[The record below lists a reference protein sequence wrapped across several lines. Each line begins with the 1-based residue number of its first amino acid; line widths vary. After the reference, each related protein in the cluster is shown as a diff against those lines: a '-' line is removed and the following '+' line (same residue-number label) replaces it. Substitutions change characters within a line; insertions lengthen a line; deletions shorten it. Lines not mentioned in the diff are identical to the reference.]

1 MSDDNPDS
9 TKPQQKGWMDRISQF
24 LIGEPQDREELLC
37 VLREAKDKRLLDRE
51 ALTMIEGVMQVS
63 EKRVRDIM
71 IPRVQMVVVPRDAE
85 LETIFPLV
93 IESAHSRFPV
103 IEEDRSEV
111 AGILL
116 AKDLLA
122 HAINNRFLKV
132 EEIMR
137 PARFVPESKRLNVL
151 LREFRTRRN
160 HMAIVVDEYG
170 TVSGL
175 VTIEDVLEQIVGEIE
190 DEHDPEGED
199 YILQRNKR
207 EYMVKAL
214 TPIDV
219 FNDYFSVDLDDDEFD
234 TIGGIIVHRLEH
246 MPKKGEKVEIGK
258 FCFEVLKADSR
269 RVHLLKVKVK
279 KNKEEICEN

>member
-37 VLREAKDKRLLDRE
+37 VLREAKDKRLLDKE
-51 ALTMIEGVMQVS
+51 ALNMIEGVMQVS

-116 AKDLLA
+116 AKDLLT
-122 HAINNRFLKV
+122 HAIGNKSLKV

-137 PARFVPESKRLNVL
+137 PARFVPESKRLNIL

-170 TVSGL
+170 TVAGL

-207 EYMVKAL
+207 EYLVKAL

-219 FNDYFSVDLDDDEFD
+219 FNEFFSVDFKDDEFD
-234 TIGGIIVHRLEH
+234 TIGGMIVHHLEH
-246 MPKKGEKVEIGK
+246 MPKKGEKAEIGK
-258 FCFEVLKADSR
+258 FCFEVAKADSR
-269 RVHLLKVKVK
+269 RLHLLKVKVK
-279 KNKEEICEN
+279 KNKEQTCEH